1 MLNKLYQVIG
11 QLRLPSQ
18 ATKSGCKLHFI
29 KLCACLFQFLP
40 PPLWYQVLLFKK
52 DEEELDVRLILWT
65 SFNLFLPFEQ
75 HPVDLINKCHKS

>member
-18 ATKSGCKLHFI
+18 GVSYISLSFV
-29 KLCACLFQFLP
+29 LVSFSSS

-52 DEEELDVRLILWT
+52 DEEELDVRLIPWT